1 MAERC
6 VAGSWV
12 EVDDGGYLV
21 DPLAWTPEVAEA
33 LAREAGIDRLTAAH
47 WTVLS
52 AYREAL
58 ARHGEPPALHG
69 LAVAAGLA
77 LGDLHRLFAGRP
89 DELVGKIA
97 GRPHPQPS
105 PDPSG
110 SFTGGAQG
118 DLP

>member
-6 VAGSWV
+6 IAGNWV

-21 DPLAWTPEVAEA
+21 DGLAWTPEIAEA
-33 LAREAGIDRLTAAH
+33 LARQAGIDRLTAAH
-47 WTVLS
+47 WSVLS
-52 AYREAL
+52 AFREEL
-58 ARHGEPPALHG
+58 ARHGEPPALAG
-69 LAVAAGLA
+69 LAAAAGLA
-77 LGDLHRLFAGRP
+77 LGDLQRLFAGRP

-97 GRPHPQPS
+97 GRPRPHAS

-118 DLP
+118 ESK

>member
-6 VAGSWV
+6 IAGSRV

-21 DPLAWTPEVAEA
+21 DALAWTPEIAEA
-33 LAREAGIDRLTAAH
+33 LAREAGIGRLTAAH

-52 AYREAL
+52 AFREGL
-58 ARHGEPPALHG
+58 ARHGEPPALQS
-69 LAVAAGLA
+69 LARAAGLA
-77 LGDLHRLFAGRP
+77 LGDLDRLFAGRP

-97 GRPHPQPS
+97 GRAGPHPS

-118 DLP
+118 DHS